1 MSIYGWSIIGIV
13 WRRKIHM
20 ISIFVLMYNLQ
31 IVISLVL
38 ATDQGL
44 LLSIPFYNMGLNEVL
59 LFIETAFKQYLL
71 FSVSVNIYLYIYF
84 SLAHELLKPMLLHQR
99 CGENDCKFNS
109 KILDWFNLSEKENLW
124 NLVQ

>member
-1 MSIYGWSIIGIV
+1 
-13 WRRKIHM
+13 M
-20 ISIFVLMYNLQ
+20 ISILALMCNLQ

-71 FSVSVNIYLYIYF
+71 FSVSVNISLYIYF
-84 SLAHELLKPMLLHQR
+84 YLI
-99 CGENDCKFNS
+99 
-109 KILDWFNLSEKENLW
+109 KIYIFIYIIYNTYII
-124 NLVQ
+124 